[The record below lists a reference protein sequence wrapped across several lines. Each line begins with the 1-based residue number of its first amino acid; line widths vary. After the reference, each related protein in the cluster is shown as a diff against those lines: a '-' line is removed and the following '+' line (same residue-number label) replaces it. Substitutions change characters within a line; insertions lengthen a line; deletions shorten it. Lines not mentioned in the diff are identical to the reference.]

1 MTLGENI
8 SKLRKE
14 RGLTQEQL
22 GKALHISAQAVSKW
36 EKGGSPDAEMLPRI
50 ADVFGVTTDTLFGR
64 ETREKTDA
72 VDFLQTHLNT
82 FPHNKRMEE
91 LFRILCHVFLM
102 TATGTIEQI
111 TDLLDYVAEL
121 PLAKSFL
128 ERQGTEH
135 DASPAW
141 MRSGLVFTE
150 GMMLGV
156 LAKDCPMFLLM
167 PEPEGGYDSLLAD
180 DEAYMAL
187 FETLSAPH
195 VFSTLHALYRLTH
208 ADTHPHTAAAVA
220 KKMKLSEEETAEALA
235 KLAGHGL
242 VTESQ
247 IELAE
252 GGVSAYV
259 LHDNGAFVPF
269 LLFARWLMDHRD
281 YWFCFW
287 RERKHPMLQHHPVS
301 DN

>member
-91 LFRILCHVFLM
+91 LFRILCHVFLAS
-102 TATGTIEQI
+102 TTLDQLTGC
-111 TDLLDYVAEL
+111 LDSVMEL
-121 PLAKSFL
+121 PITKSFL
-128 ERQGTEH
+128 EQPGTEKGE
-135 DASPAW
+135 SPAW
-141 MRSGLVFTE
+141 MRSGLVLPE

-156 LAKDCPMFLLM
+156 LAKDCPVFLLM
-167 PEPEGGYDSLLAD
+167 PEPEGGYDPLFAD
-180 DEAYMAL
+180 DEAYWA
-187 FETLSAPH
+187 
-195 VFSTLHALYRLTH
+195 
-208 ADTHPHTAAAVA
+208 
-220 KKMKLSEEETAEALA
+220 
-235 KLAGHGL
+235 
-242 VTESQ
+242 
-247 IELAE
+247 
-252 GGVSAYV
+252 
-259 LHDNGAFVPF
+259 
-269 LLFARWLMDHRD
+269 
-281 YWFCFW
+281 
-287 RERKHPMLQHHPVS
+287 
-301 DN
+301 

>member
-91 LFRILCHVFLM
+91 LFRILCHVFLAS
-102 TATGTIEQI
+102 TTLDQLTGF
-111 TDLLDYVAEL
+111 LDSVMEL
-121 PLAKSFL
+121 PITKSFL
-128 ERQGTEH
+128 EQPGTEK
-135 DASPAW
+135 DESPAW
-141 MRSGLVFTE
+141 MRSGLILPE

-156 LAKDCPMFLLM
+156 LAKDCPMYLLM
-167 PEPEGGYDSLLAD
+167 PEPEGGYDPLLDD
-180 DEAYMAL
+180 DEAYRAL

-195 VFSTLHALYRLTH
+195 VFRTLHALYRLTN
-208 ADTHPHTAAAVA
+208 ADRHPHTAAAVA
-220 KKMKLSEEETAEALA
+220 KKLQLPEKETAEALA

-242 VTESQ
+242 VTEKQ

-252 GGVSAYV
+252 GGVSAYI

-269 LLFARWLMDHRD
+269 LLFARWLMEQRD
-281 YWFCFW
+281 YWFYFW
-287 RERKHPMLQHHPVS
+287 RDRKHPMLQHQPVN